1 MLKEELQSMEWT
13 VKTVSSEDSLE
24 NLKLTSFLI
33 HYLQIDLAR
42 TIMKAKTKVTS
53 SFDECI

>member
-1 MLKEELQSMEWT
+1 MDCQNCFFW
-13 VKTVSSEDSLE
+13 DSLE

-42 TIMKAKTKVTS
+42 TIMKAKTKVIL